1 MKERVN
7 KIHQKH
13 NLFSLNNMDNLKRLA
28 PQLLGLMMVTFLVVS
43 LFVSRTESTTMDE
56 KAHIPA
62 GYSYVKYQDMRI
74 NPEHPPL
81 LKDLAGLPL
90 LFLNPAPIM
99 PKTDPLWES
108 GDYLTPG
115 KFPEGPARTWGLA
128 QWAFG
133 DKILHENGNN
143 ANSITFWARFPMI
156 FVSLLLGFFV
166 FRWTRELA
174 GTVAG
179 LFGALLYFANPHIIA
194 HSHYVT
200 TDIGIAAFIFI
211 SFYYFVRF
219 LKVPTWKNVVISGVF
234 LGLAQ
239 LAKFSAVLLF
249 PIFGMFAVLYGLV
262 VAVDQVPGGWKV
274 RLKNAFLYGWKY
286 GVSVFICFI
295 VIWILYVPNTWHM
308 PGEVI
313 AEIAR
318 AQFPNDRAI
327 GRIAEVAVILMSNNP
342 ILKPLAEYF
351 LGLFMVFARVAGGN
365 TYYFLGTVSNQAS
378 VWYFPVVFLLK
389 ETLPMLFLIVITSS
403 YTLFRGIKNL
413 FSVKMREWFGL
424 LTELLRDR
432 ITQVMMIFFILFYSY
447 VSITGNL
454 NIGFRHLFPILPF
467 IYVLVAKVVFDVLN
481 RVQEEALTK
490 NLLSTMIGILVFA
503 IVAIPALSFP
513 SYLSYFNPI
522 GGGHRGGYFYVTDSN
537 YDWGQDLRRLG
548 GFVNQYNQCI
558 EISFSSSDCT
568 QFSQMNVPHSS
579 IKYIRVDYFGGSN
592 PRYHLGDKYV
602 PWHSHRAPESGWY
615 AISIG
620 FLMENLYKTHNPGDQ
635 TYEWLRD
642 QVPVARIGDSIFV
655 FYRP

>member
-1 MKERVN
+1 
-7 KIHQKH
+7 
-13 NLFSLNNMDNLKRLA
+13 MDILKRLA
-28 PQLLGLMMVTFLVVS
+28 PQLLALMMVVFFVVS
-43 LFVSRTESTTMDE
+43 LLVSFQESTTMDE

-81 LKDLAGLPL
+81 LKDLAGIPL
-90 LFLNPAPIM
+90 LFLSPAPIM
-99 PKTDPLWES
+99 PQTDPLWES
-108 GDYLTPG
+108 GDWLDKD

-143 ANSITFWARFPMI
+143 ANAITFWARFPLI
-156 FVSLLLGFFV
+156 FVSLLLGFFIY
-166 FRWTRELA
+166 RWTRELA

-179 LFGALLYFANPHIIA
+179 LFAALLYFFSPNIIA

-200 TDIGIAAFIFI
+200 TDVGIAAFIFI

-219 LKVPTWKNVVISGVF
+219 LRVPSWKNVVIAGIF

-249 PIFGMFAVLYGLV
+249 PIFGLFTLIAALV
-262 VAVDQVPGGWKV
+262 ATVPITSNQWGS
-274 RLKNAFLYGWKY
+274 RLKNIFWYGLKY

-295 VIWILYVPNTWHM
+295 VIWTLYVPNTWHM

-327 GRIAEVAVILMSNNP
+327 GRAAESTVVAMSQNTF
-342 ILKPLAEYF
+342 LKPLAEYF

-378 VWYFPVVFLLK
+378 AWYFPIVFLLK
-389 ETLPMLFLIVITSS
+389 ETLPLLFLIVSTAS
-403 YTLFRGIKNL
+403 YTIWRALRTV
-413 FSVKMREWFGL
+413 SREGVTRSIGL
-424 LTELLRDR
+424 IRTILEERLTQ
-432 ITQVMMIFFILFYSY
+432 IMMVFFVLFYSY

-467 IYVLVAKVVFDVLN
+467 LYVLVTKVVFDILKRSEGQVTQKFL
-481 RVQEEALTK
+481 AGI
-490 NLLSTMIGILVFA
+490 IGIISLTT
-503 IVAIPALSFP
+503 IAIPALAYP

-522 GGGHRGGYFYVTDSN
+522 GGGHKNGYQYVTDSN
-537 YDWGQDLRRLG
+537 YDWGQDLKRLG
-548 GFVNQYNQCI
+548 EFVKNYNLCTDKTQL
-558 EISFSSSDCT
+558 SSEYPCHQLTLDGSLPT
-568 QFSQMNVPHSS
+568 QNS
-579 IKYIRVDYFGGSN
+579 IDKIRVDYFGGSN
-592 PRYHLGDKYV
+592 PRFHLGDTYI
-602 PWHSHRAPESGWY
+602 PWHSHLAPESGWY

-620 FLMENLYKTHNPGDQ
+620 FLQENWYKTHGPNEQ
-635 TYEWLRD
+635 TYAWLKD
-642 QVPVARIGDSIFV
+642 MQPVARIGDSIFV
-655 FYRP
+655 YYKP

>member
-1 MKERVN
+1 
-7 KIHQKH
+7 
-13 NLFSLNNMDNLKRLA
+13 MDNLKRLA
-28 PQLLGLMMVTFLVVS
+28 PQLLGLMMVVFLVVS
-43 LFVSRTESTTMDE
+43 LLVSHQESTTMDE

-99 PKTDPLWES
+99 PQSDPLWES
-108 GDYLTPG
+108 GDSLTPG

-133 DKILHENGNN
+133 DKILHENSNN

-156 FVSLLLGFFV
+156 FVSLLLGFFI

-179 LFGALLYFANPHIIA
+179 LFGALLYFANPNIIA

-219 LKVPTWKNVVISGVF
+219 LKAPTWNNVIVSGVF

-249 PIFGMFAVLYGLV
+249 PIFGMFAVLYGLAM
-262 VAVDQVPGGWKV
+262 AVDQVPGAWKM
-274 RLKNAFLYGWKY
+274 RLKNAFLLGWKY
-286 GVSVFICFI
+286 AVSVLICFV
-295 VIWILYVPNTWHM
+295 VIWVLYVPNTWQM

-318 AQFPNDRAI
+318 AQFPNDRAV
-327 GRIAEVAVILMSNNP
+327 GRIAETTVIFMSGNSL
-342 ILKPLAEYF
+342 LKPLAEYF

-365 TYYFLGTVSNQAS
+365 TYYFLGEVSNQAS
-378 VWYFPVVFLLK
+378 AWYFPVVFLLK
-389 ETLPMLFLIVITSS
+389 ETLPMLFLILVTSG
-403 YTLFRGIKNL
+403 YTALRALKQL
-413 FSVKMREWFGL
+413 LQTRVSQWFGL
-424 LTELLRDR
+424 LTEVLRDR
-432 ITQVMMIFFILFYSY
+432 ITQLLMLFFILFYSY

-454 NIGFRHLFPILPF
+454 NIGYRHLFPILPF
-467 IYVLVAKVVFDVLN
+467 IYVLVAKVVFDILKRFEHTTVTKKLFQTLIGVL
-481 RVQEEALTK
+481 AL
-490 NLLSTMIGILVFA
+490 A
-503 IVAIPALSFP
+503 IIAIPTLAYP

-522 GGGHRGGYFYVTDSN
+522 GGGHRGGYLYVTDSN
-537 YDWGQDLRRLG
+537 YDWGQDLKRLG
-548 GFVNQYNQCI
+548 LFVNEYNECVSL
-558 EISFSSSDCT
+558 SFEQPKCSRLA
-568 QFSQMNVPHSS
+568 QVPAPKQP
-579 IKYIRVDYFGGSN
+579 IDKIRVDYFGGSN
-592 PRYHLGDKYV
+592 PRYHLGEKYQG
-602 PWHSHRAPESGWY
+602 WHSHLAPESGWY

-620 FLMENLYKTHNPGDQ
+620 FLMENLYKTHAPGEQ
-635 TYEWLRD
+635 TYAWLRD
-642 QVPVARIGDSIFV
+642 MTPVARVGDSIFV

>member
-1 MKERVN
+1 ME
-7 KIHQKH
+7 
-13 NLFSLNNMDNLKRLA
+13 NLKRLA
-28 PQLLGLMMVTFLVVS
+28 PQLLALMMVVFFVLSLLVS
-43 LFVSRTESTTMDE
+43 HQESTTMDE

-90 LFLNPAPIM
+90 LLLNPAPIM
-99 PKTDPLWES
+99 PQTDPLWES

-133 DKILHENGNN
+133 DKILHDQGNDAN
-143 ANSITFWARFPMI
+143 AITFWARFPLI

-166 FRWTRELA
+166 YRWTRELA

-179 LFGALLYFANPHIIA
+179 LFAALLYFANPNIIA

-200 TDIGIAAFIFI
+200 TDVGIAAFIFI
-211 SFYYFVRF
+211 AFYYFARF
-219 LKVPTWKNVVISGVF
+219 LRNPSWKNAIISGVF

-249 PIFGMFAVLYGLV
+249 PIFGMFAVLAGLV
-262 VAVDQVPGGWKV
+262 ATTGVMPSTWKL
-274 RLKNAFLYGWKY
+274 RLKNGVIYGFKY
-286 GVSVFICFI
+286 GVSVVVCFV
-295 VIWILYVPNTWHM
+295 VIWTLYVPNTWQM

-327 GRIAEVAVILMSNNP
+327 GRVAESSVIFMSQNA

-365 TYYFLGTVSNQAS
+365 TYYFLGEVSNQAS
-378 VWYFPVVFLLK
+378 RWYFPVVFFLK
-389 ETLPMLFLIVITSS
+389 ETLPMLFLIVATTS
-403 YTLFRGIKNL
+403 YTLWRAFRTLVQEKVSSWL
-413 FSVKMREWFGL
+413 GL
-424 LTELLRDR
+424 ASSLLHERMA
-432 ITQVMMIFFILFYSY
+432 QVMMAFFILFYSY

-467 IYVLVAKVVFDVLN
+467 IYVLVAKVVFDVFK
-481 RVQEEALTK
+481 RHESEQTTHK
-490 NLLSTMIGILVFA
+490 FLSVVVGSMVCVIL
-503 IVAIPALSFP
+503 AIPALSYP
-513 SYLSYFNPI
+513 SYLSYFNAI
-522 GGGHRGGYFYVTDSN
+522 GGGHTNGYQYVTDSN
-537 YDWGQDLRRLG
+537 YDWGQDLKRLG
-548 GFVNQYNQCI
+548 EFVENYNLCMTTPEPACGSLLKLNAPKTPI
-558 EISFSSSDCT
+558 D
-568 QFSQMNVPHSS
+568 
-579 IKYIRVDYFGGSN
+579 KIRVDYFGGSN
-592 PRYHLGDKYV
+592 PRFHLGDKYI
-602 PWHSHRAPESGWY
+602 PWSSHKTPESGWY
-615 AISIG
+615 AVSIG
-620 FLMENLYKTHNPGDQ
+620 FLQENLHQKHAPGTQ
-635 TYEWLRD
+635 TYEWTRSL
-642 QVPVARIGDSIFV
+642 QPVTRVGDSIFI

>member
-1 MKERVN
+1 
-7 KIHQKH
+7 
-13 NLFSLNNMDNLKRLA
+13 MDNLKRLA
-28 PQLLGLMMVTFLVVS
+28 PQLLALMMVVFFVVS
-43 LFVSRTESTTMDE
+43 LLVSFQESTTMDE

-99 PKTDPLWES
+99 PQTDPLWES
-108 GDYLTPG
+108 GDYLEPG

-133 DKILHENGNN
+133 DKILHEHGNN
-143 ANSITFWARFPMI
+143 ANLITFWARFPMI
-156 FVSLLLGFFV
+156 FVSLLLGFFI

-179 LFGALLYFANPHIIA
+179 LFAALLYFFNPNIIA

-211 SFYYFVRF
+211 AFYYFTRF
-219 LKVPTWKNVVISGVF
+219 LKVPTWKNVIIAGVF

-262 VAVDQVPGGWKV
+262 VMVEPVPGAWKI
-274 RLKNAFLYGWKY
+274 RLKNGFLYGFKY
-286 GVSVFICFI
+286 GVSVIICFI
-295 VIWILYVPNTWHM
+295 VTWILYVPNTWNM

-318 AQFPNDRAI
+318 AQFPNDRPL
-327 GRIAEVAVILMSNNP
+327 GRIAETAVIFMSGQP

-378 VWYFPVVFLLK
+378 PWYFPVVFFLK
-389 ETLPMLFLIVITSS
+389 ETLPILLLIALTSG
-403 YTLFRGIKNL
+403 YTLYRGFKNVAL
-413 FSVKMREWFGL
+413 VGIRHTVSLCVETF
-424 LTELLRDR
+424 RDR
-432 ITQVMMIFFILFYSY
+432 ITQALMLFFIAFYSY

-467 IYVLVAKVVFDVLN
+467 IYVLIAKVVFDILKRSGDSGFTKTLLHSFVG
-481 RVQEEALTK
+481 VIALV
-490 NLLSTMIGILVFA
+490 II
-503 IVAIPALSFP
+503 AIPALAYP

-522 GGGHRGGYFYVTDSN
+522 GGGHENGYRYVTDSN
-537 YDWGQDLRRLG
+537 YDWGQDLKRLG
-548 GFVNQYNQCI
+548 EFVKNYNSCV
-558 EISFSSSDCT
+558 EASFALPACRE
-568 QFSQMNVPHSS
+568 FSGLPVPHQP
-579 IKYIRVDYFGGSN
+579 IEKIRVDYFGGSN
-592 PRYHLGDKYV
+592 PRYHLGERYV
-602 PWHSHRAPESGWY
+602 GWHSHLAPESGWY

-620 FLMENLYKTHNPGDQ
+620 FLMENLYKTHAPGEQSYD
-635 TYEWLRD
+635 WLRG
-642 QVPVARIGDSIFV
+642 QAPVIRIGDSIFV